1 MTTKKT
7 VPARNILRE
16 RCNGEVCK
24 GFAHNCLDI
33 SDEERQKILNN
44 FYETGSL
51 QLQRE
56 YIARHVKERPVKRK
70 TSGKE
75 QSRRTC
81 TFVYVLPKKESEIS
95 VCKKLFLNTLCV
107 TEKTVRTVLSK
118 IKESGVLETEKR
130 GGRAKSLQDR
140 DKTVRDAITKHIN
153 RFPRVESHYCRA
165 STSKE
170 YLHPDLNL
178 YKMLEMFNKENENK
192 NISTS
197 YYTYSNVFRDMNLG
211 FHHPKKTNV
220 GFVMLTEVA
229 ISIKKPSLKSA
240 TKLTLMRKIL

>member
-1 MTTKKT
+1 M
-7 VPARNILRE
+7 
-16 RCNGEVCK
+16 
-24 GFAHNCLDI
+24 
-33 SDEERQKILNN
+33 
-44 FYETGSL
+44 
-51 QLQRE
+51 
-56 YIARHVKERPVKRK
+56 
-70 TSGKE
+70 
-75 QSRRTC
+75 
-81 TFVYVLPKKESEIS
+81 
-95 VCKKLFLNTLCV
+95 

-170 YLHPDLNL
+170 YLHSDLNL

-211 FHHPKKTNV
+211 FHHPKKDQCGLCNAYRS
-220 GFVMLTEVA
+220 GDLN
-229 ISIKKPSLKSA
+229 KKPSLKSA